1 MKTGMRSMSALCAA
15 ALVAAASVASTAW
28 AQDGA
33 DEFVGYWKT
42 AEGDGIV
49 QLKRC
54 PLFKNAPP
62 TALCGRVV
70 WDAEV
75 NNPARKT
82 ALDCNR
88 KVFEASKFD
97 GSAWSEGWAFD
108 TRKRKFYS
116 AKLRLK
122 GGYLHVRAYVGS
134 EVNGE
139 TEIFTRVSEVPP
151 GCETREADATS
162 VRGVGVESA
171 AHPAAASNPSGQGGQ
186 PAAKP

>member
-1 MKTGMRSMSALCAA
+1 MQRNLKTWCTAALLAA
-15 ALVAAASVASTAW
+15 AGMTGTAW

-49 QLKRC
+49 QLKRW

-62 TALCGRVV
+62 TALCGVVV
-70 WDAEV
+70 WDAEA

-97 GSAWSEGWAFD
+97 GTAWSEGWAFD

-122 GGYLHVRAYVGS
+122 GGYLHVGAYVGS

-139 TEIFTRVSEVPP
+139 TEIFTRVSELPP
-151 GCETREADATS
+151 GCEDRAADATS
-162 VRGVGVESA
+162 VRGVGVEGA
-171 AHPAAASNPSGQGGQ
+171 ALDAPKPAGP
-186 PAAKP
+186 KP

>member
-1 MKTGMRSMSALCAA
+1 MKPNLKSWCTAAVLASAGMAGP
-15 ALVAAASVASTAW
+15 AW

-33 DEFVGYWKT
+33 DEFAGYWKT

-62 TALCGRVV
+62 TALCGVVV

-75 NNPARKT
+75 NNPTRKS

-97 GSAWSEGWAFD
+97 GTAWSEGWAFD

-122 GGYLHVRAYVGS
+122 GGYLHMRAYVGS

-139 TEIFTRVSEVPP
+139 TEIFSRVAEVPP
-151 GCETREADATS
+151 GCEARAADAIS

-171 AHPAAASNPSGQGGQ
+171 AQ
-186 PAAKP
+186 PATGAPQPPSPKP

>member
-1 MKTGMRSMSALCAA
+1 MKPNLKSWCTAAMLAA
-15 ALVAAASVASTAW
+15 AGMAGPAW
-28 AQDGA
+28 AQEGA

-62 TALCGRVV
+62 TALCGVVV

-75 NNPARKT
+75 SNPTRKS

-97 GSAWSEGWAFD
+97 GTAWSEGWAFD

-122 GGYLHVRAYVGS
+122 GGYLHMRAYVGT

-139 TEIFTRVSEVPP
+139 TEIFTRVAEVPS
-151 GCETREADATS
+151 GCEARTADATS
-162 VRGVGVESA
+162 VRGVGVEGA
-171 AHPAAASNPSGQGGQ
+171 AQ
-186 PAAKP
+186 PAADAPKLPSAKP

>member
-1 MKTGMRSMSALCAA
+1 MTPNLKSLFAA
-15 ALVAAASVASTAW
+15 ALLTAASMGSHAA

-49 QLKRC
+49 QLARC

-62 TALCGRVV
+62 TALCGVVV

-75 NNPARKT
+75 NNSARKS

-97 GSAWSEGWAFD
+97 GTAWSEGWAFD

-139 TEIFTRVSEVPP
+139 TEIFTRVAEVPP
-151 GCETREADATS
+151 GCEARAADATS
-162 VRGVGVESA
+162 VRGVGVEGGAQA
-171 AHPAAASNPSGQGGQ
+171 AETSKQSSQRP
-186 PAAKP
+186 

>member
-1 MKTGMRSMSALCAA
+1 MKLRTLCAA
-15 ALVAAASVASTAW
+15 VWVSASIGTVQ

-33 DEFVGYWKT
+33 DDFVGYWKT

-62 TALCGRVV
+62 TALCGVIA
-70 WDAEV
+70 WDVEV
-75 NNPARKT
+75 DNPRRSA

-97 GSAWSEGWAFD
+97 GTAWSDGWAFD

-116 AKLRLK
+116 AKLRIK
-122 GGYLHVRAYVGS
+122 GGHLHLRAYVGS

-139 TEIFTRVSEVPP
+139 TEIFTRVAEVPR
-151 GCETREADATS
+151 GCEDRAPDSTS
-162 VRGVGVESA
+162 VRGVGVEST
-171 AHPAAASNPSGQGGQ
+171 AHPAEAPRSPSLKQ
-186 PAAKP
+186 